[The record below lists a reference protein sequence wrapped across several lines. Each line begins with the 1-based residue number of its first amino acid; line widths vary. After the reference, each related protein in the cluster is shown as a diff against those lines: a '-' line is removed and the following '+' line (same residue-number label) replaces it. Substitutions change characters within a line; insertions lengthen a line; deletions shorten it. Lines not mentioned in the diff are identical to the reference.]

1 MYFRLHTDE
10 VLALLNLITLT
21 SMFIYM
27 PSMVVS
33 LFCDWGKESA
43 CTPEQTAFLY
53 KAVRLV
59 IVSMMLNVVYIQFA
73 GEHGIGQHEE

>member
-1 MYFRLHTDE
+1 
-10 VLALLNLITLT
+10 
-21 SMFIYM
+21 
-27 PSMVVS
+27 MVVS